1 MLRRRREC
9 QKFDPALCRNKKST
23 VVIPCRIHETPLTET
38 GVDAAHRSSAP
49 FDCFDECYD

>member
-9 QKFDPALCRNKKST
+9 QKFDPTLCRNKKST
-23 VVIPCRIHETPLTET
+23 DVIPCRIHETPLTET